1 MDGSPVGMGWPGA
14 IGPIIGPMGVVVGAG
29 VWFLLESGENAL
41 LSLGLN
47 LILALLEV
55 SARLGEGV
63 EPPAAGSSPSSHA
76 PHPCT
81 EST

>member
-1 MDGSPVGMGWPGA
+1 M
-14 IGPIIGPMGVVVGAG
+14 
-29 VWFLLESGENAL
+29 FGEYAL

-47 LILALLEV
+47 TTLAFLEA

-76 PHPCT
+76 PHSLT